1 MIMRNILFSLIL
13 IIAFSC
19 GESKT
24 EVTGA
29 DKYIETITGFT
40 CEKAVVTDNGYLIIA
55 IDAESASGYDALASQ
70 FLEEA
75 KKEGLTRSIVGIRKA
90 GKDHETK
97 IFIIGNAPTALY
109 QLKEMIEK
117 GEIEKPAL
125 VIGVP
130 VGFVGAAESK
140 EEFKK
145 LKESS

>member
-1 MIMRNILFSLIL
+1 MRNILFSLIL

-75 KKEGLTRSIVGIRKA
+75 KKRIIEFYSQQCESIIQ
-90 GKDHETK
+90 ETE
-97 IFIIGNAPTALY
+97 Y
-109 QLKEMIEK
+109 
-117 GEIEKPAL
+117 
-125 VIGVP
+125 
-130 VGFVGAAESK
+130 
-140 EEFKK
+140 
-145 LKESS
+145 